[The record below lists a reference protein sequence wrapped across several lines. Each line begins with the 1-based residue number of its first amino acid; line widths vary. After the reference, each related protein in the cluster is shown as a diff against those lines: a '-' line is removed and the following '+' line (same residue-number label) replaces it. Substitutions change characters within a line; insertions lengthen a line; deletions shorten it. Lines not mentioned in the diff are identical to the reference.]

1 MKPPII
7 AVLAACLACASAWA
21 NDACEV
27 DLSPAT
33 LDYGAITRSEL
44 LRSASGPSEGFGRR
58 NVHLRVHC
66 PQARPIKWSFVAP
79 AADSRR
85 YRWEA
90 GTLQVR
96 IVAARLDGV
105 AVQWRLEN
113 GQPLEA
119 NLLSPGA
126 RVVPLSGAAVAQ
138 GRYLQV
144 EFEIDAQVEDA
155 SSRVADLRRFEG
167 NGAFQ
172 ID

>member
-1 MKPPII
+1 MKPWII
-7 AVLAACLACASAWA
+7 TVLAACLACASAWA

-33 LDYGAITRSEL
+33 LDYGAMTRSEL

-79 AADSRR
+79 TADSRR

-96 IVAARLDGV
+96 IVAARLNGV
-105 AVQWRLEN
+105 AVQWRLES

-119 NLLSPGA
+119 NLLSPGV
-126 RVVPLSGAAVAQ
+126 RVVPWNGAAVAQ